1 MTVTHRPLRWSN
13 DDSVW
18 TMMTRRFRYLLIA
31 IVLSLI
37 LWALIAGGLVWLIRT

>member
-1 MTVTHRPLRWSN
+1 
-13 DDSVW
+13 
-18 TMMTRRFRYLLIA
+18 MTRRFRYLLIA